1 MRIIFMGTPDFSVGV
16 LKALHEAGEEI
27 VLCVTQPDREKGRG
41 KGVSMT
47 PVKEYALEIGVP
59 VFQPEKIRAEEAV
72 VRLREYNA
80 DIAVV
85 AAFGQILSKEIL
97 DMPRYGSINVHAS
110 LLPYYRGAAPIQR
123 SIINGDEKTGVTIMQ
138 MDEGLDTGDMIMKKE
153 VKIAK
158 DETGGSLFDKL
169 METGA
174 SLCVEAIRAIEAGT
188 ASRTPQPEGDFGY
201 ARMLKKSEGL
211 IDFNKKAVEIERL
224 IRALNPWPSAYTYLS
239 GKMLKI
245 WKAEVTGESSG
256 VAGEVTGV
264 DSEAFTVSCGEGSLR
279 LLEIQLEGKRRMSV
293 HDFLLG
299 QKVEKGMKLG
309 GKKA

>member
-1 MRIIFMGTPDFSVGV
+1 MGTPDFSVGV

-27 VLCVTQPDREKGRG
+27 VLCVTQPDRVKGRG

-47 PVKEYALEIGVP
+47 PVKEYALEIGVE
-59 VFQPEKIRAEEAV
+59 VFQPEKIRSEEAV
-72 VRLREYNA
+72 LKLKEYNA

-123 SIINGDEKTGVTIMQ
+123 CIINGDEKTGVTIMQ

-153 VKIAK
+153 VVIDK

-169 METGA
+169 MATGA
-174 SLCVEAIRAIEAGT
+174 ELCIEAIRAIENGT
-188 ASRTPQPEGDFGY
+188 ATRTPQPEGDFGY
-201 ARMLKKSEGL
+201 AKMLKKSEGL
-211 IDFNKKAVEIERL
+211 IDFSKGAVETERL
-224 IRALNPWPSAYTYLS
+224 VRALNPWPSAYTYLN

-245 WKAEVTGESSG
+245 WKAEVLEAKTAEP
-256 VAGEVTGV
+256 GEVSGV
-264 DSEAFTVSCGEGSLR
+264 DSESFTVSCGEGSLR
-279 LLEIQLEGKRRMSV
+279 LLEIQIEGKRRMSV

-299 QKVEKGMKLG
+299 QKVETGMKLG
-309 GKKA
+309 G

>member
-1 MRIIFMGTPDFSVGV
+1 MGTPDFSVGV

-47 PVKEYALEIGVP
+47 PVKEYALEIGAE

-72 VRLREYNA
+72 AKLREYNA

-97 DMPRYGSINVHAS
+97 DMPKYGSINVHAS

-123 SIINGDEKTGVTIMQ
+123 CIINGDEKTGVTIMQ
-138 MDEGLDTGDMIMKKE
+138 MDEGLDTGDMIMKRE
-153 VKIAK
+153 IPISS

-169 METGA
+169 MEVGS
-174 SLCVEAIRAIEAGT
+174 SLCVEALRAIEDGT
-188 ASRTPQPEGDFGY
+188 AVRTPQPEGEFEY
-201 ARMLKKSEGL
+201 AKMLKKSEGL

-224 IRALNPWPSAYTYLS
+224 VRAMNPWPSAYTHLS

-245 WKAEVTGESSG
+245 WKAEVTDEKSGDCGEITAIS
-256 VAGEVTGV
+256 A
-264 DSEAFTVSCGEGSLR
+264 DSFTVACGEGSLIVK
-279 LLEIQLEGKRRMSV
+279 EIQLEGKRRMTV

-299 QKVEKGMKLG
+299 QKLETGSSLG
-309 GKKA
+309 